1 MAEKINLTGRE
12 LRSTTDHTLRIMIEL
27 DQNLFSITN
36 SSELNHFVDPLM
48 CNQHNYGQSGGQ
60 MLSSTSGDIVPIFT
74 NPQDEK
80 EWREGFEKHCTKPSA
95 NGRYPEDCFFG
106 PPF

>member
-1 MAEKINLTGRE
+1 MF
-12 LRSTTDHTLRIMIEL
+12 EL

-36 SSELNHFVDPLM
+36 SSELNYFVDPLM